1 MSVSHDDPV
10 RAYLERLGRLT
21 ADLPDGER
29 AELLSSIEEHLAEA
43 QSRGELPAALARIGA
58 PEDVARAARG
68 DSLSAPAAAS
78 GSWMIWAALVPLAA
92 TIAGFSLLGA
102 VLSITARFDE
112 DADWNVH
119 PLLVLLAAAGGV
131 IVGLLVTVVV
141 VVHRGWRVPE
151 KIALVGLWLGAL
163 ALAFAGSEIALALP
177 AGAGFAIA
185 AVQLLLGG
193 VGVLAAVALALR
205 AARRGRA
212 PRPA

>member
-1 MSVSHDDPV
+1 MSVSREDPV
-10 RAYLERLGRLT
+10 RSYLDRLDRLT
-21 ADLPDGER
+21 ADLPLGER
-29 AELLSSIEEHLAEA
+29 AELVASIEEHLDEA
-43 QSRGELPAALARIGA
+43 RSRGELPAAFARIGA

-68 DSLSAPAAAS
+68 DSPSAPSSAS
-78 GSWMIWAALVPLAA
+78 GSWMMWAALVPLAA
-92 TIAGFSLLGA
+92 TIAGFTLLGA

-119 PLLVLLAAAGGV
+119 PLLVLLATGGGV

-163 ALAFAGSEIALALP
+163 VLAFAGSEIALALP

-193 VGVLAAVALALR
+193 IGVLTAVALALR
-205 AARRGRA
+205 AARRGRVSH
-212 PRPA
+212 PA

>member
-1 MSVSHDDPV
+1 MSVSREDPV
-10 RAYLERLGRLT
+10 RSYLDRLGRLT
-21 ADLPDGER
+21 ADLPVGER
-29 AELLSSIEEHLAEA
+29 AELVASIEEHLDEA
-43 QSRGELPAALARIGA
+43 RSRGELPAALARIGA

-68 DSLSAPAAAS
+68 DSPSAPSSAS

-92 TIAGFSLLGA
+92 TIAGFTLLGA

-119 PLLVLLAAAGGV
+119 PLLVLLATGGGV
-131 IVGLLVTVVV
+131 M

-163 ALAFAGSEIALALP
+163 VLAFAGSEIALALP

-193 VGVLAAVALALR
+193 IGVLTAVALALR
-205 AARRGRA
+205 AARRGRVS
-212 PRPA
+212 RPA